1 MERPIAVIGAG
12 LAGSLAALALARRG
26 VSVTLVA
33 PAAAAD
39 QVLATGLSYGGML
52 PGRPVCHW
60 RRLERRHGRLGLCG
74 SGLVLHGLG
83 ALRLP
88 LPFWRVDAPTLMAAL
103 PAALDRVAVER
114 QCGTVRA
121 LEPLPEGG
129 WRLTVGEAGGGAP
142 TPRTAGA
149 VILAAGGGCLALW
162 PALPPSLRFSW
173 AGVLLRPDIPSGS
186 PWLEEVRRGRI
197 VQPRQWRRPDLE
209 RQAATL
215 EEERWIVDVGLAPW
229 GEGLLMGQI
238 TLVRPERRDVT
249 PPDPARMEERLR
261 AALGRLDP
269 CLASLAATY
278 RQVPVPFCSDGRP
291 LVGPVPGEQGLWAFT
306 GFSGAFALVPPLAE
320 DLAQAILR
328 DRSP

>member
-1 MERPIAVIGAG
+1 VAVERPIAVIGAG

-39 QVLATGLSYGGML
+39 PVLATGLSYGGML

-114 QCGTVRA
+114 LYGTVRA

-129 WRLTVGEAGGGAP
+129 YRDPVEVARERVAWIRANHHPEPLEAAQRAELG
-142 TPRTAGA
+142 R
-149 VILAAGGGCLALW
+149 ILAAADREL
-162 PALPPSLRFSW
+162 
-173 AGVLLRPDIPSGS
+173 
-186 PWLEEVRRGRI
+186 
-197 VQPRQWRRPDLE
+197 
-209 RQAATL
+209 
-215 EEERWIVDVGLAPW
+215 
-229 GEGLLMGQI
+229 GE
-238 TLVRPERRDVT
+238 
-249 PPDPARMEERLR
+249 A
-261 AALGRLDP
+261 
-269 CLASLAATY
+269 
-278 RQVPVPFCSDGRP
+278 
-291 LVGPVPGEQGLWAFT
+291 
-306 GFSGAFALVPPLAE
+306 
-320 DLAQAILR
+320 
-328 DRSP
+328 